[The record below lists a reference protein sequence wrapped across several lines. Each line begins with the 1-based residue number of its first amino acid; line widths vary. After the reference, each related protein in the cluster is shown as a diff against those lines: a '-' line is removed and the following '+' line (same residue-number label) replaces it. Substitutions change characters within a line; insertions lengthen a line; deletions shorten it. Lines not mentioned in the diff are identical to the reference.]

1 LFRSK
6 QTVPLKHSP
15 GGNERPMKPV
25 HIGIVVSS
33 PSINASLK
41 RLSEQRDIV
50 IRISY
55 QGLEQAIAVGRQM
68 AQDGIEVLIGRRGTA
83 HLLRENLNI
92 PVLSL
97 PQSSLNVL
105 KSIREASKIGRRVFM
120 PSFRDLRPIAEVVKE
135 FMDVDFAQDIY
146 TDSASL
152 RQIIASAA
160 CAGYEVAVGGAST
173 LRFAAEFGLKF
184 TELMTSEEEVTETV
198 ENARSVALS
207 QREQLAEARRYQSI
221 IDATSD
227 GIIATDPAGR
237 VTTINRAAARM
248 LEVNGNSLAG
258 TPVARLIPHTA
269 IARVLQSSAAVFD
282 AIERIRDEMFIF
294 NHTPVMLDG
303 ELLGVVS
310 SFREAAHV
318 MKSENR
324 VRRTLA
330 KGFVARYV
338 VGDLIHRNSE
348 MSRVVELS
356 REFAKTDSC
365 ILITGETG
373 TGKEIVAQSIHNLSR
388 RSPRPFVSVHCSALT
403 EQLLE
408 NELFGHEEGA
418 FTGSKK
424 GGKPGLFELAH
435 QGTIFLDEID
445 STTFSVQ
452 LRLLRVLQEKEVMRV
467 GGDHKIPIDVRVI
480 AAAGKDLWQ
489 AVQEGIFRKDLFF
502 RLNVLRITIPPLRQR
517 KEDIEGLLQHFLAH
531 YSKKYGIAACPLPP
545 AYLRRLCDYA
555 WPGNV
560 RQLKHFTEQVV
571 LNQSFECGADALES
585 LYRQLLL
592 IAEGP
597 QSAPQADADRRF
609 PPTPARRSDVSAE
622 RVAEALQRARFNKT
636 RAAALLGVGRT
647 TLWRK
652 MKEFNLE

>member
-1 LFRSK
+1 
-6 QTVPLKHSP
+6 
-15 GGNERPMKPV
+15 MKPV
-25 HIGIVVSS
+25 HIGILVSS

-41 RLSEQRDIV
+41 KISEQKDIV
-50 IRISY
+50 ITISY
-55 QGLEQAIAVGRQM
+55 QGLEEAIPVGRRM
-68 AQDGIEVLIGRRGTA
+68 ADEGVEVLIGRRGTA
-83 HLLRENLNI
+83 HLLRESLYI

-105 KSIREASKIGRRVFM
+105 KSIKEASKAGRRIFL
-120 PSFRDLRPIAEVVKE
+120 PSFRDKRPIAEAVNE
-135 FMDVDFAQDIY
+135 FMNIEFAQDTY

-152 RQIIASAA
+152 RQIIAAA
-160 CAGYEVAVGGAST
+160 ARAGFEVVVGGATSM
-173 LRFAAEFGLKF
+173 RYADEFGLKF
-184 TELMTSEEEVTETV
+184 IELLTSEEEVTETV

-207 QREQLAEARRYQSI
+207 QREKLAASQRYQSI

-227 GIIATDPAGR
+227 GIIATDPNGQ
-237 VTTINRAAARM
+237 VTAINQTARRM
-248 LEVNGNSLAG
+248 LDHPSKNLIG
-258 TPVARLIPHTA
+258 TPVSRLIPQSA
-269 IARVLQSSAAVFD
+269 IARVLQSKTAVYD
-282 AIERIRDEMFIF
+282 AIERIREQMVIF
-294 NHTPVMLDG
+294 NHTPILLDG

-310 SFREAAHV
+310 SFREASRV

-330 KGFVARYV
+330 KGFVANYV
-338 VGDLIHRNSE
+338 AEDLIHRNPE
-348 MSRVVELS
+348 MGRVVELS

-365 ILITGETG
+365 ILISGETG

-388 RSPRPFVSVHCSALT
+388 RKPWPFVSVHCSALT

-424 GGKPGLFELAH
+424 GGKAGLFELAH

-445 STTFSVQ
+445 STSFSVQ
-452 LRLLRVLQEKEVMRV
+452 LRLLRVLQENEVMRV

-489 AVQEGIFRKDLFF
+489 AVREGIFRKDLFF
-502 RLNVLRITIPPLRQR
+502 RLNVLRIAIPPLRERQ
-517 KEDIEGLLQHFLAH
+517 EDIPLLLQHFLTQ
-531 YSKKYGIAACPLPP
+531 YSNQYGTAPCELP
-545 AYLRRLCDYA
+545 ALYLRKLIEYA

-560 RQLKHFTEQVV
+560 RQLKHFTEQLV
-571 LNQSFECGADALES
+571 LNQSFACSDDTLES
-585 LYRQLLL
+585 LYRQLLH
-592 IAEGP
+592 ITESPPAIT
-597 QSAPQADADRRF
+597 QSAEAGRGAHLSQTFR
-609 PPTPARRSDVSAE
+609 AE
-622 RVAEALQRARFNKT
+622 LDSEAITSALQQARFNRTK
-636 RAAALLGVGRT
+636 AAEILGVGRT